1 MWNKIKEVFHKKEAT
16 EKSDKWIFG
25 TMLVFGIIALLASFV
40 LTIEEFHL
48 LKNPDAQLSCS
59 INLVLNCAT
68 VMQTWQASVLGFPN
82 MLIGLIAFPT
92 VIMTAALGLSRTKL
106 PRWFWQAASIG
117 FFFSMLF
124 AQWLFFQSLYDI
136 GTLCPWCLTVTASTV
151 VIFATIAHYVVREN
165 VFNFSKKTHQDLLKL
180 QEKDYGKLI
189 TVAWLALLVVLV
201 FIKYGDSLFA

>member
-1 MWNKIKEVFHKKEAT
+1 MWDKLKEIFHKKESTKKAD
-16 EKSDKWIFG
+16 EWIFG
-25 TMLVFGIIALLASFV
+25 TMLGFGTMALLASFV
-40 LTIEEFHL
+40 LTVEEFHL

-68 VMQTWQASVLGFPN
+68 VMQTWQASILGFPN
-82 MLIGLIAFPT
+82 MLIGLMAFSI
-92 VIMTAALGLSRTKL
+92 VVMTAVLGLSQVKL
-106 PRWFWQAASIG
+106 PRWFWKAATIG

-136 GTLCPWCLTVTASTV
+136 GTLCPWCLIVTTSTV
-151 VIFATIAHYVVREN
+151 VIFATTAHYTIREN
-165 VFNFSKKTHQDLLKL
+165 IFQLSKKTHQSLLEL
-180 QEKDYGKLI
+180 QKKDYGKLV